1 MSILYAEIIEIAD
14 KNPKSFQVK
23 VKNKAE
29 AITKINEKMAD
40 FAGLKVEKRLHKCFH
55 KETGEAENMS
65 CQIEKL

>member
-1 MSILYAEIIEIAD
+1 MKLFAEIIEIGNSE
-14 KNPKSFQVK
+14 NPKFFKIS

-29 AITKINEKMAD
+29 AITKINEKMAG